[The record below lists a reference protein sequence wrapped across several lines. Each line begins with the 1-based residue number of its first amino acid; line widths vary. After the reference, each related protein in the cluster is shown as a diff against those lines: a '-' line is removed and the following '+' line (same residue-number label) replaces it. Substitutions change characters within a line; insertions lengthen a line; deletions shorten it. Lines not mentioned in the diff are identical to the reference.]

1 MEQERKTE
9 NLHLRLTPTE
19 KEIIT
24 QNAALLNVTVNRFIT
39 NCITR
44 KRIVVCEGLPDLI
57 TALSKIGNNINQIA
71 RIANTTRRI
80 SDSSVDEVKK
90 LMEDCYGK
98 LDEFL
103 EFINEPSEEVTQRA
117 MAFLPETL
125 SEIKIAIQMLDR
137 KIDSKQ

>member
-1 MEQERKTE
+1 M
-9 NLHLRLTPTE
+9 
-19 KEIIT
+19 
-24 QNAALLNVTVNRFIT
+24 
-39 NCITR
+39 
-44 KRIVVCEGLPDLI
+44 PDLI

-71 RIANTTRRI
+71 RMANSTRHI
-80 SDSSVDEVKK
+80 TASSINEVEK

-117 MAFLPETL
+117 MAYLPETL

-137 KIDSKQ
+137 KIDSK

>member
-71 RIANTTRRI
+71 RMANSTRHITT
-80 SDSSVDEVKK
+80 SSINEVEK
-90 LMEDCYGK
+90 LMEDC
-98 LDEFL
+98 
-103 EFINEPSEEVTQRA
+103 RA
-117 MAFLPETL
+117 MAYLPETL

-137 KIDSKQ
+137 KIDSK